1 MTAFPTH
8 CMTLSFEERVS
19 QRLADLSLTMPE
31 LARLADMPEAE
42 LGTLCQLGDPR
53 LSEVQQLAKA
63 LHVTPA
69 YFLSGSFNQAGIGN
83 TQKIKIGKAAA
94 HELAAQLGV
103 CRHALD
109 MANRL
114 VAAKEEIIT
123 LLRASYNRPN

>member
-1 MTAFPTH
+1 
-8 CMTLSFEERVS
+8 
-19 QRLADLSLTMPE
+19 
-31 LARLADMPEAE
+31 MPEAE